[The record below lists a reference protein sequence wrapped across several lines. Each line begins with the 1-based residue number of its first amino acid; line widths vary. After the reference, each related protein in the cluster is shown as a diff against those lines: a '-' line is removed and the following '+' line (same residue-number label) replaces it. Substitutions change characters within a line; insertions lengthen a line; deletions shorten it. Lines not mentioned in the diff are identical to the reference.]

1 MKRAEP
7 DPVPVAIPVVV
18 LTVAS
23 DGTIAATCDG
33 QVLEPPAGG
42 PPWQRDRLPQIIDL
56 ASCERTRP
64 VRLQV
69 READGTV
76 FTDLIPARTKRTTC
90 AAPQAAPKATPKAAP
105 RGHEP
110 VPAGAVT
117 VSGEGFVP
125 GEQVAVAIITGQA
138 TATDTGAATAMLTA
152 ARGAGMKT
160 GSVPVE
166 VVLFGRVSGTII
178 VQYLP

>member
-1 MKRAEP
+1 MKRTEP
-7 DPVPVAIPVVV
+7 DLVPVAIPVVV

-23 DGTIAATCDG
+23 DGTITATCDG

-64 VRLQV
+64 VRVQV

-76 FTDLIPARTKRTTC
+76 FTDLIPARTKR
-90 AAPQAAPKATPKAAP
+90 ATARTMPKAAV
-105 RGHEP
+105 RGDKS
-110 VPAGAVT
+110 VPSGTVT
-117 VSGEGFVP
+117 VGGEGFVP
-125 GEQVAVAIITGQA
+125 GEQVAVAVITGHA
-138 TATDTGAATAMLTA
+138 TATDAGAATATLNA
-152 ARGAGMKT
+152 ARGAGMT
-160 GSVPVE
+160 GDGVPVE

-178 VQYLP
+178 VRHLP